1 MATAK
6 VDSSI
11 ERDDLSESE
20 LLLGENDK
28 KGNIIKNANYKE
40 TDSMKNKE
48 EIKGE
53 KEKEKEK
60 TGEKESD
67 EDEEEVEPSSDPET
81 DNYSGANNCPPLS
94 CHNSCQNTE

>member
-11 ERDDLSESE
+11 ERDDLSESD

-40 TDSMKNKE
+40 MDSMKNKE
-48 EIKGE
+48 ETKGE
-53 KEKEKEK
+53 KEK
-60 TGEKESD
+60 
-67 EDEEEVEPSSDPET
+67 
-81 DNYSGANNCPPLS
+81 
-94 CHNSCQNTE
+94 